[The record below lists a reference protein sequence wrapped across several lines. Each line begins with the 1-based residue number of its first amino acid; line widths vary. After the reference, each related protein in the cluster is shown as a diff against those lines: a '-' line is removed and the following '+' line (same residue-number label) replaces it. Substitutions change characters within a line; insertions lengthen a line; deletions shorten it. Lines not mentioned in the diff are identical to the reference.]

1 MAWKKVQLPSRD
13 ISIAHSQYVLSVA
26 TAMNYESVRVKGPV
40 AFENLVPYQMDISS
54 MNSAQ
59 LLDLPQEK
67 KAKS

>member
-1 MAWKKVQLPSRD
+1 M
-13 ISIAHSQYVLSVA
+13 LSVA

-40 AFENLVPYQMDISS
+40 AFENLVPYQMHISS

-67 KAKS
+67 KARS